1 MRVTVKICG
10 LTGPADARAAVAAGA
25 DFVGFVFDPAS
36 RRCVGPSPAWIRGV
50 EGARK
55 VGVFRNL
62 GVEAVARAREEA
74 NLDLVQ
80 LHGDEPPEACAALGG
95 PARVIKAV
103 AVSGA
108 VDWTGVER
116 YARVARILFDTAS
129 ASGGGTGR
137 TFDWD
142 VLAGAPADLAFWL
155 AGGLDPENIAE
166 AVERARPAGV
176 DVASGVEA
184 AAGGKDAARM
194 RAFVAAVRR
203 AGSDPRNGRPAGEG
217 GTVRRAGHGG
227 DDEAGT

>member
-1 MRVTVKICG
+1 
-10 LTGPADARAAVAAGA
+10 
-25 DFVGFVFDPAS
+25 
-36 RRCVGPSPAWIRGV
+36 

-55 VGVFRNL
+55 VGVFRNF

-95 PARVIKAV
+95 PERVIKAV
-103 AVSGA
+103 SVSGA
-108 VDWTGVER
+108 VDWDGVAR

-155 AGGLDPENIAE
+155 AGGLDPENVAE

-184 AAGGKDAARM
+184 AVGRKDAAKM
-194 RAFVAAVRR
+194 RAFVAAARG
-203 AGSDPRNGRPAGEG
+203 AGSDPTAGLPAGEG

>member
-50 EGARK
+50 EGAAR

-62 GVEAVARAREEA
+62 GVEAVARAREA
-74 NLDLVQ
+74 AGHDLVQ

-95 PARVIKAV
+95 RARVIKAV
-103 AVSGA
+103 AV
-108 VDWTGVER
+108 
-116 YARVARILFDTAS
+116 
-129 ASGGGTGR
+129 GTGR

-155 AGGLDPENIAE
+155 AGGLDPENVAE